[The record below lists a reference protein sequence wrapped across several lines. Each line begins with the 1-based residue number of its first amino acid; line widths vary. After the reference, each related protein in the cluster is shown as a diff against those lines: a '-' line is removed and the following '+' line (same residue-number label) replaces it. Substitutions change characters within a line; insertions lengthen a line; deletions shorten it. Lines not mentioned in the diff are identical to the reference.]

1 MKANDKSSRCL
12 RVHRRLVVVGWRVL
26 QYAVLD
32 WKARPRMVVYQ
43 GRCWLR
49 LGTILGTLG
58 WAGLTGICGAQTKVN
73 LSSPQGTDPVEKA
86 FLSTLQTGRPILL
99 AITSRNSSEPRE
111 LWKAMLQTNRA
122 RELASAVQ
130 LVELVAEDDPARV
143 RQLGVTGTPSL
154 CILRRSQTGI
164 EKVAQQAMPRDPG
177 SLLEWVSWTAGT
189 TATTTK
195 PAVDPAIERT
205 SHPGILTVQPSPQS
219 PQLPVYPVPSAAPAQ
234 TLQTIPVVTTPAAPP
249 VAITMSSPPVYIQ
262 QGAPTVVLGPAPPPN
277 VVVAQAPLCFPTL
290 SLAAAPV
297 AAPTTINPSP
307 QAQSPAMGAMVS
319 PAQML
324 CAVPQSTASPA
335 PAPQQSAG
343 LALILSE
350 PNMVDRM
357 IGALGRLLAQRGL
370 PRLQMNP
377 GTPATFTPSLLPL
390 SQAGVPV
397 VQPQPQQLYYAQP
410 PAQAAPPAGPVPSP
424 QQALPVN
431 ASPQGVSNPGQ
442 PYAQSGASQPFWSK
456 LFHKN

>member
-1 MKANDKSSRCL
+1 
-12 RVHRRLVVVGWRVL
+12 
-26 QYAVLD
+26 
-32 WKARPRMVVYQ
+32 MVVYQ
-43 GRCWLR
+43 GRRWLL
-49 LGTILGTLG
+49 LGLVLGTLG
-58 WAGLTGICGAQTKVN
+58 WAGLSGTCGAQTKVN
-73 LSSPQGTDPVEKA
+73 PSSPQGTDPVEKA

-122 RELASAVQ
+122 RALASAVQ

-143 RQLGVTGTPSL
+143 RQLGVAGTPSL
-154 CILRRSQTGI
+154 CLLRRGQTGI
-164 EKVAQQAMPRDPG
+164 EKVAQQAMPRDLDN
-177 SLLEWVSWTAGT
+177 LLEWVYLTSGTA
-189 TATTTK
+189 ATVGRS
-195 PAVDPAIERT
+195 AVDPALERA

-219 PQLPVYPVPSAAPAQ
+219 AQSPVYPVTSYAPVQ
-234 TLQTIPVVTTPAAPP
+234 TLQTIPLMTTPTAPP
-249 VAITMSSPPVYIQ
+249 VAVSMNSPPVYIQ
-262 QGAPTVVLGPAPPPN
+262 QAAPTVVLGPSPPPN

-290 SLAAAPV
+290 STAAAPV
-297 AAPTTINPSP
+297 SAPMMITPSP
-307 QAQSPAMGAMVS
+307 QAQSPATGAIGS

-335 PAPQQSAG
+335 PASQQAAG

-350 PNMVDRM
+350 PNMVDRT

-377 GTPATFTPSLLPL
+377 GTPATFTPSVLPL

-397 VQPQPQQLYYAQP
+397 VQSQPQQLYYAQP
-410 PAQAAPPAGPVPSP
+410 QAQAAPPAGPAPSP

-431 ASPQGVSNPGQ
+431 ASPQGVFNPGQ
-442 PYAQSGASQPFWSK
+442 AYPRSGASLPFWSK

>member
-1 MKANDKSSRCL
+1 MKADEESCDAF
-12 RVHRRLVVVGWRVL
+12 GCIGGWWWRVL
-26 QYAVLD
+26 KYAVLD

-49 LGTILGTLG
+49 LGLVLGTLG
-58 WAGLTGICGAQTKVN
+58 WAGLTGICDAQTKVN

-130 LVELVAEDDPARV
+130 LVELVVEDDPARV
-143 RQLGVTGTPSL
+143 RQLGVAGTPSL
-154 CILRRSQTGI
+154 CILRRGQTGI

-177 SLLEWVSWTAGT
+177 SLLEWVNWTAGT

-262 QGAPTVVLGPAPPPN
+262 QAAPTVVAWSGTSSQRRRRPG
-277 VVVAQAPLCFPTL
+277 
-290 SLAAAPV
+290 AALLPYAF
-297 AAPTTINPSP
+297 AGRRTRCRSDNDQSESSSP
-307 QAQSPAMGAMVS
+307 IARDGSNGFASSNAVRGATVHGVSGSRSPAVGRPGAD
-319 PAQML
+319 PERAQY
-324 CAVPQSTASPA
+324 
-335 PAPQQSAG
+335 G
-343 LALILSE
+343 
-350 PNMVDRM
+350 
-357 IGALGRLLAQRGL
+357 
-370 PRLQMNP
+370 
-377 GTPATFTPSLLPL
+377 
-390 SQAGVPV
+390 
-397 VQPQPQQLYYAQP
+397 
-410 PAQAAPPAGPVPSP
+410 
-424 QQALPVN
+424 
-431 ASPQGVSNPGQ
+431 
-442 PYAQSGASQPFWSK
+442 
-456 LFHKN
+456 